1 MTTCWLSQ
9 STSALLRSDADRRD
23 QDKDRIGGLII
34 NKNAPT
40 LKAARIIAKLA
51 MIYRPAADITI
62 EELLGKMKSQDELN
76 FYYTILCTGYRKE
89 QAT

>member
-1 MTTCWLSQ
+1 
-9 STSALLRSDADRRD
+9 
-23 QDKDRIGGLII
+23 
-34 NKNAPT
+34 
-40 LKAARIIAKLA
+40 

-76 FYYTILCTGYRKE
+76 FYYSVLCTSYNRKE